1 MDILLIVACRQA
13 LNLFEATEKSFDGV
27 TLGLI
32 GPVVELW
39 VVPTP
44 GRNNSLYAAGSQC
57 YKQRRKITIA
67 GSKKAGWGQAA
78 EQRQGPLSSALEYGR
93 QLGASHCLIGE
104 VRRGQTALSS
114 KNSGPR
120 LTNYS

>member
-1 MDILLIVACRQA
+1 MDILLIVACKQA

-32 GPVVELW
+32 GPVVEPR

-44 GRNNSLYAAGSQC
+44 GRDNGLRAAGSQC
-57 YKQRRKITIA
+57 YNQRRKIA
-67 GSKKAGWGQAA
+67 GSKKAHGRQAA
-78 EQRQGPLSSALEYGR
+78 EQQQGPLSRALEYGR
-93 QLGASHCLIGE
+93 QLGASHCLTVE
-104 VRRGQTALSS
+104 VRRKQTALSS
-114 KNSGPR
+114 KNSDPR

>member
-1 MDILLIVACRQA
+1 MNILLIVACRQA
-13 LNLFEATEKSFDGV
+13 LNLFEATEKSFNGV

-32 GPVVELW
+32 GPFVEPW

-44 GRNNSLYAAGSQC
+44 GRDNSLCAAGSQC

-67 GSKKAGWGQAA
+67 GSKKAGWDQAA
-78 EQRQGPLSSALEYGR
+78 EQGQGPRSRALKYGR
-93 QLGASHCLIGE
+93 QLGASHCLTVE
-104 VRRGQTALSS
+104 VRRKQTALSS
-114 KNSGPR
+114 KDSDPR